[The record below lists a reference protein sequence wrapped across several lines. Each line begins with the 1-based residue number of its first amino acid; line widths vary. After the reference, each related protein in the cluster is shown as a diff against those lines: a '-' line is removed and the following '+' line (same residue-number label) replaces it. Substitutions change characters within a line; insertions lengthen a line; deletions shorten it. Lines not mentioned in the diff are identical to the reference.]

1 MKNLF
6 KSFISNQ
13 SPLFYFT
20 LIVSGLVHLLLIVGF
35 QLSAPK
41 ETTKIIPTLDVI
53 LVNSKSH
60 SAPIESEVL
69 SQVNLD
75 KGGNTSEDKQ
85 IQSALAVSEGSDRH
99 HEVLKKLR
107 TQTEKKQSEAIKKQQ
122 QVKALEKQTQS
133 LMSKIK
139 SDYELNAGK
148 PATNYDSSEQA
159 ESMTKRPT
167 LNFSDLMESSA
178 EIAKMEAQ
186 IAKQQQEYQKR
197 PKRKA
202 IGARSQEYQ
211 FAAYMEAWRLKVER
225 IGNLNYPEAAK
236 EKMLYGRLQM
246 TVSIKSD
253 GSLEKIE
260 IRRSSGHPI
269 LDAAAKH
276 IVEMGAPYAVF
287 SDNMRKEADVI
298 DITRT
303 WTFTKD
309 DSLKANS
316 TE

>member
-1 MKNLF
+1 MTNPLKLSIF
-6 KSFISNQ
+6 KQ

-20 LIVSGLVHLLLIVGF
+20 LIVSGLIHLLLIIGF
-35 QLSAPK
+35 QLSTPK
-41 ETTKIIPTLDVI
+41 KQTKIIPTLDVI
-53 LVNSKSH
+53 LVNSKTNSP
-60 SAPIESEVL
+60 PIESEVL
-69 SQVNLD
+69 SQVNSD
-75 KGGNTSEDKQ
+75 KGGNTSEDRQ
-85 IQSALAVSEGSDRH
+85 IQSSLALSEGVTQ
-99 HEVLKKLR
+99 EPVLKKLK
-107 TQTEKKQSEAIKKQQ
+107 TQASKKQTESIKKQQ
-122 QVKALEKQTQS
+122 QVKVLEKQAQA

-148 PATNYDSSEQA
+148 ATTPQETSENA
-159 ESMTKRPT
+159 ENVGGRPK
-167 LNFSDLMESSA
+167 LNFSDLIESSA

-186 IAKQQQEYQKR
+186 ISKQQQEYQKR

-236 EKMLYGRLQM
+236 EKMIYGRLQM
-246 TVSIKSD
+246 TVSIRSD

-260 IRRSSGHPI
+260 MLRSSGYPI
-269 LDAAAKH
+269 LDAAAKN
-276 IVEMGAPYAVF
+276 IVEMGAPYAPF

-309 DSLKANS
+309 DSLRANS
-316 TE
+316 ND

>member
-1 MKNLF
+1 MTNPVKLL
-6 KSFISNQ
+6 ISKQ

-20 LIVSGLVHLLLIVGF
+20 LIVSGLIHLILIIGF

-41 ETTKIIPTLDVI
+41 KQTKIIPTLDVI
-53 LVNSKSH
+53 LVNSKTLSP
-60 SAPIESEVL
+60 PIESEVL
-69 SQVNLD
+69 SQVNSN
-75 KGGNTSEDKQ
+75 KGGNTSEEKQ
-85 IQSALAVSEGSDRH
+85 IQSALALSAGANH
-99 HEVLKKLR
+99 HPDLQKL
-107 TQTEKKQSEAIKKQQ
+107 QTEASKKQALSIKKQK
-122 QVKALEKQTQS
+122 QVKALEKQAQS

-139 SDYELNAGK
+139 SDYELNTSK
-148 PATNYDSSEQA
+148 TTTQQDTSENTESTNG
-159 ESMTKRPT
+159 RPT
-167 LNFSDLMESSA
+167 LNFSDLIESSA

-186 IAKQQQEYQKR
+186 ISKQQQEYQKR

-246 TVSIKSD
+246 TVSIRSD

-260 IRRSSGHPI
+260 VRRSSGHPI
-269 LDAAAKH
+269 LDNAAKK
-276 IVEMGAPYAVF
+276 IVEMGAPYAAF
-287 SDNMRKEADVI
+287 SENMRNEADVI

-316 TE
+316 AE